1 MSSRVLI
8 IVGMHRSGTSLITQ
22 WLHRCGLSIG
32 EELYPADMANKE
44 GYFEDT
50 DFLKAHQQLLKK
62 RSHPSTGFIDQPLD
76 SLQHTELKNIQDLI
90 DRKSERKEWGW
101 KEPRTCL
108 FLDVYNKLIPSA
120 FYLVVVRDYTSTV
133 SSLLTREYKMRMK
146 KFRSKKGLSRL
157 KWILFKKRKPEQVF
171 EMYAERFLKVW
182 IHYYERIFNHISAL
196 PGRRYMFVH
205 YGCLAK
211 NDKDAFERLK
221 TDWNFS
227 LEYFPFNDVYK
238 TDLISRVYS
247 VDNYIKDK
255 NLIAKA
261 KKIERNISD
270 FFVSAAV
277 K

>member
-62 RSHPSTGFIDQPLD
+62 RSHPSTGFIDQPVGR
-76 SLQHTELKNIQDLI
+76 LQQAEVKTIQDII
-90 DRKSERKEWGW
+90 DRKSKKMEWGW

-120 FYLVVVRDYTSTV
+120 YYLVVVRDYASTV

-157 KWILFKKRKPEQVF
+157 KWILLKRKTPEKVF

-182 IHYYERIFNHISAL
+182 IHYYERIFNHVSSL
-196 PGRRYMFVH
+196 PGKRYMFVH
-205 YGCLAK
+205 YGCLVK
-211 NDKDAFERLK
+211 NDKDAFDRLK
-221 TDWNFS
+221 DDWNFS
-227 LEYFPFNDVYK
+227 LQYIPFANIYK
-238 TDLISRVYS
+238 TELLSRVYN
-247 VDNYIKDK
+247 VDKFIKNK
-255 NLIAKA
+255 ELIAKA

-270 FFVSAAV
+270 FFLASQ
-277 K
+277 